1 MNRLAH
7 LLPHLSQPP
16 VLAPVRP
23 RYFRIEGE
31 KPLARAPIVKWAG
44 GKSQLLQV
52 FDSYYPRALRDGKI
66 QTYVEPFV
74 GGAAVFFDVRRR
86 FAIRHAHLID
96 ANPEIRVLYTSIRD
110 DIEGV
115 VGELKVMEQSYL
127 CREEEGRKAYYYA
140 VRDRYNDEVE
150 SVKGNPLNIIRA
162 AQTLFLNRTCFNGLY
177 RVNSKG
183 RFNVP
188 MGRYLKPRILHEE
201 RLRRASAALQIAEI
215 HLGDFTIAESLAGGT
230 ETFVYYDPPYRPIN
244 TTSYF
249 TSYSTEVFSDDEQRR
264 VEALYRRLHARGVSQ
279 MLSNSDPTNHGDD
292 RFFDNLYS
300 GFNIHRVEASRR
312 INATPGKRGAVR
324 ELLIT
329 NY

>member
-7 LLPHLSQPP
+7 LLPHLSDPAKP
-16 VLAPVRP
+16 APVRP
-23 RYFRIEGE
+23 RYFRIDGE

-44 GKSQLLQV
+44 GKSQLLPV
-52 FDSYYPRALRDGKI
+52 IDRHYPQALRDGKVT
-66 QTYVEPFV
+66 TYIEPFV

-86 FAIRHAHLID
+86 FAIKKAHLFD

-115 VGELKVMEQSYL
+115 IRELKVMENSYL
-127 CREEEGRKAYYYA
+127 CQQDEGRKAYYYDI
-140 VRDRYNDEVE
+140 RERYNDEVATARLDP
-150 SVKGNPLNIIRA
+150 VNAIRA
-162 AQTLFLNRTCFNGLY
+162 AQTLFINRTCFNGLY
-177 RVNSKG
+177 RVNSRG

-188 MGRYLKPRILHEE
+188 MGRYTKPRILHEE
-201 RLRRASAALQIAEI
+201 RTRLASAALQVAEI
-215 HLGDFTIAESLAGGT
+215 HLADFTEAEKFAGGPD
-230 ETFVYYDPPYRPIN
+230 TFVYYDPPYRPIN
-244 TTSYF
+244 STSYF

-264 VEALYRRLHARGVSQ
+264 VQATYARLNERGVLQ

-292 RFFDNLYS
+292 KFFDNLYN